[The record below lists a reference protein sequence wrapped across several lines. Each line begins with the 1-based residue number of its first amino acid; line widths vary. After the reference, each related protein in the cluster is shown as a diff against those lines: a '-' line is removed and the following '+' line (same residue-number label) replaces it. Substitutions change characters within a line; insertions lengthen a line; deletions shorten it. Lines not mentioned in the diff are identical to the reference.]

1 MHIYID
7 FFFFNQIS
15 IQAHISFDLPF
26 FSHLEA
32 EDKSPGSVLRILGK
46 IFRFQY
52 LIL

>member
-7 FFFFNQIS
+7 FFLNQIS
-15 IQAHISFDLPF
+15 IQAHISFDLPFF

>member
-7 FFFFNQIS
+7 FFLIKSAFKLIS
-15 IQAHISFDLPF
+15 ALICLLFL
-26 FSHLEA
+26 HLEA